1 MSESL
6 PTVLVPGLLCSARLY
21 SEQIPALWPF
31 GPVTV
36 ADHRRGD
43 TMDAIAQRILEAAP
57 PRFALA
63 GLSMGGYVAFAIMW
77 LAPERVARLAL
88 LDTNPYPDTPEQTA
102 RRTSAMATVRTGRFD
117 EIPDLHFPAFVHK
130 DRHGDTALRRIVHL
144 MAEETGADAYLR
156 QQKAIMARP
165 DARPLLA
172 SIACPTLVL
181 VGDGDDSTPPHLS
194 QEIAAAIPG
203 AQLVVVPDCGHLS
216 TLERPDA
223 VNATL
228 VAWLSL

>member
-1 MSESL
+1 
-6 PTVLVPGLLCSARLY
+6 
-21 SEQIPALWPF
+21 
-31 GPVTV
+31 
-36 ADHRRGD
+36 
-43 TMDAIAQRILEAAP
+43 
-57 PRFALA
+57 
-63 GLSMGGYVAFAIMW
+63 
-77 LAPERVARLAL
+77 
-88 LDTNPYPDTPEQTA
+88 
-102 RRTSAMATVRTGRFD
+102 MATVRTGRFD

-223 VNATL
+223 VKAAL
-228 VAWLSL
+228 VAWLAPPHLRGRSPCCSNDQQTRSQREQSVGVMIDRVGWMVVQVTPSVDDRSLLVFLHGGALR